1 MHSCIISLAAN
12 CNQKE
17 NLAEARQRLGQI
29 LFDVQYTRELWT
41 KPVSSSVST
50 PTPARQE
57 ENPSEFKQEEN
68 PSEYQQEENPSEC
81 KYLNQLAYAHTE
93 LECDKLEQA
102 LKAMERE
109 MGRTDADRR
118 QGIVRIDLDLM
129 KYDDTRHHTQDWERP
144 YITELLRQEVEHQ

>member
-41 KPVSSSVST
+41 KPVGSSVST
-50 PTPARQE
+50 LTPAR
-57 ENPSEFKQEEN
+57 
-68 PSEYQQEENPSEC
+68 QEENPSEC

-129 KYDDTRHHTQDWERP
+129 KYDDTLHHTQDWERP

>member
-41 KPVSSSVST
+41 KPVGSSAST
-50 PTPARQE
+50 LTPARQE
-57 ENPSEFKQEEN
+57 KNH
-68 PSEYQQEENPSEC
+68 SEC

-109 MGRTDADRR
+109 MGRKDADRR

-129 KYDDTRHHTQDWERP
+129 KYDDMRHHTQDWERP

>member
-41 KPVSSSVST
+41 KPVGSSVST
-50 PTPARQE
+50 LTPAR
-57 ENPSEFKQEEN
+57 
-68 PSEYQQEENPSEC
+68 QEENPSEC

>member
-1 MHSCIISLAAN
+1 M
-12 CNQKE
+12 
-17 NLAEARQRLGQI
+17 G
-29 LFDVQYTRELWT
+29 
-41 KPVSSSVST
+41 SSVST
-50 PTPARQE
+50 PTPAR
-57 ENPSEFKQEEN
+57 QEEN

>member
-41 KPVSSSVST
+41 KPVGSSVST

-57 ENPSEFKQEEN
+57 ENH
-68 PSEYQQEENPSEC
+68 SEC

>member
-41 KPVSSSVST
+41 KPVGSSVST
-50 PTPARQE
+50 PTPAR
-57 ENPSEFKQEEN
+57 
-68 PSEYQQEENPSEC
+68 QEENPSEC

-102 LKAMERE
+102 LKAMEGE

>member
-41 KPVSSSVST
+41 KPVGSSVST
-50 PTPARQE
+50 LTPAR
-57 ENPSEFKQEEN
+57 
-68 PSEYQQEENPSEC
+68 QEENPSEC

-144 YITELLRQEVEHQ
+144 YITELLRQEIEHQ

>member
-41 KPVSSSVST
+41 KPVGSSVST
-50 PTPARQE
+50 LTPAR
-57 ENPSEFKQEEN
+57 
-68 PSEYQQEENPSEC
+68 QEENPSEC

-109 MGRTDADRR
+109 MGRKDADRR

-144 YITELLRQEVEHQ
+144 YITELLRQEIEHQ

>member
-41 KPVSSSVST
+41 KPVGSSVST

-57 ENPSEFKQEEN
+57 ENH
-68 PSEYQQEENPSEC
+68 SEYQQEENPSEC

-129 KYDDTRHHTQDWERP
+129 KYDYTRHHTVDWERP